1 MLIAAFTSRS
11 WVTPHPHVHVRM
23 FSVSFSWSFPHAEH
37 SLEEGKNRSMA
48 TSSRPY
54 QLALYSS
61 MVRSSV
67 QDASEI
73 ARAREWLRTMLRT
86 ERSSITTTWFSRTSR
101 VDSLC
106 RKSFLRSVMRA
117 CTRATF
123 LRALARFALPFCLRD
138 SPRWALAN
146 LARSLRSCSGLAT
159 FWPVDRLTSEVIPA
173 STPTTRS
180 VGAWWVMVSWHR
192 IDTCQRPALSR
203 ETVTVEGTAPS
214 GRGRDHTM
222 SSGELIFASVSCPLR
237 YLKPDREY

>member
-23 FSVSFSWSFPHAEH
+23 FSGSFSWSFPHAEH

-54 QLALYSS
+54 QLALYSN
-61 MVRSSV
+61 MVRNSA

-73 ARAREWLRTMLRT
+73 ARASLLFLTRLRT

-123 LRALARFALPFCLRD
+123 LRALANFALPFCLRD
-138 SPRWALAN
+138 SPRWALASF
-146 LARSLRSCSGLAT
+146 ARSLRSWRGVVS
-159 FWPVDRLTSEVIPA
+159 FVPVLRVHQLVMPA
-173 STPTTRS
+173 SSPTT
-180 VGAWWVMVSWHR
+180 
-192 IDTCQRPALSR
+192 
-203 ETVTVEGTAPS
+203 
-214 GRGRDHTM
+214 
-222 SSGELIFASVSCPLR
+222 
-237 YLKPDREY
+237 